1 MAGKTSKKS
10 RTPFFMLERRMVQS
24 TGYRS
29 LSATARLVL
38 VELMAQNNGKN
49 NGDLSATRTMA
60 REWGIGSPVTL
71 QKALAELE
79 NAGWIIQTR
88 SSLFSRH
95 GARCALYALAWLPV
109 NECPDKDLEV
119 RPTSAPPRPLP
130 TLLGSISSGS

>member
-1 MAGKTSKKS
+1 MAGKPSKKS

-60 REWGIGSPVTL
+60 KEWGIGSPVTL

-130 TLLGSISSGS
+130 TLLGSISSSS

>member
-1 MAGKTSKKS
+1 
-10 RTPFFMLERRMVQS
+10 
-24 TGYRS
+24 
-29 LSATARLVL
+29 
-38 VELMAQNNGKN
+38 MAQNNGKN

>member
-1 MAGKTSKKS
+1 MAGKPTKKS
-10 RTPFFMLERRMVQS
+10 TAPFFKLERRLVQS
-24 TGYRS
+24 PGYRS

-38 VELMAQNNGKN
+38 IELMAQSNGKN

-71 QKALAELE
+71 QKALSELE
-79 NAGWIIQTR
+79 SAGWIVQTR

-95 GARCALYALAWLPV
+95 GARCALYALAWLPIH
-109 NECPDKDLEV
+109 ECPDKGLEI
-119 RPTSAPPRPLP
+119 RPTNAPLRPLP